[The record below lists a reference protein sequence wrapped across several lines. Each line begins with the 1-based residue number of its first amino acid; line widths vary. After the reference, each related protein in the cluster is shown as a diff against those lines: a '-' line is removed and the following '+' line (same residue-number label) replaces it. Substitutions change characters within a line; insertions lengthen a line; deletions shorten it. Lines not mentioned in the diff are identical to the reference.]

1 MEAIC
6 ERNNMKS
13 AIKRVIKNKGAPGVD
28 GMTVRKIKRY
38 LNRHWTK
45 IEKALLDGWNLHAHA
60 GATERNSQARRS
72 PLIRDSNGVRSGD
85 PASGGPDL

>member
-1 MEAIC
+1 MGSLHQSYEEFIAPHRFETPTSQLRLMEAIC

-38 LNRHWTK
+38 LKRHWTK
-45 IEKALLDGWNLHAHA
+45 MEPIRPCRCEGK
-60 GATERNSQARRS
+60 RFPS
-72 PLIRDSNGVRSGD
+72 PVEFVY
-85 PASGGPDL
+85 